1 MSEIILIPLRFE
13 KRSLL
18 DFLETNIRD
27 ITGIPTSIENHT
39 LALDPYFDS
48 NRGQYDAGKILQEFE
63 KEGPPLSIICT
74 TVDLFIPIF
83 TFVFGLAKLDG
94 NVGIVSSRRLEN
106 QFYGLPD
113 NDELIR
119 ERLLKEAIHEFGH
132 LVGLRHCRQ
141 FDCVMASSTSAD
153 EVDIKKPLYCNACQ
167 IIFKENYPK
176 KVGHDSAKSG
186 K

>member
-83 TFVFGLAKLDG
+83 TFVFGLL
-94 NVGIVSSRRLEN
+94 NWM
-106 QFYGLPD
+106 
-113 NDELIR
+113 
-119 ERLLKEAIHEFGH
+119 
-132 LVGLRHCRQ
+132 
-141 FDCVMASSTSAD
+141 VMSA
-153 EVDIKKPLYCNACQ
+153 
-167 IIFKENYPK
+167 
-176 KVGHDSAKSG
+176 
-186 K
+186 

>member
-1 MSEIILIPLRFE
+1 MSEIILIPLQFE
-13 KRSLL
+13 KQPLL
-18 DFLETNIRD
+18 EFLETNIRE
-27 ITGIPTSIENHT
+27 ITGIQTSIENYT
-39 LALDPYFDS
+39 LDLDPYFDS
-48 NRGQYDAGKILQEFE
+48 NRGQYDAGKILQEVE
-63 KEGPPLSIICT
+63 KEDPPLSIICT

-113 NDELIR
+113 NDELMR
-119 ERLLKEAIHEFGH
+119 ERLLKEAVHEFGH

-153 EVDIKKPLYCNACQ
+153 EVDIKKPLYCNACEM
-167 IIFKENYPK
+167 IFKENYSK
-176 KVGHDSAKSG
+176 KT
-186 K
+186 